1 MKVPG
6 IALTLAAALAAAL
19 PGFADITLPAATTAA
34 ECVSATGVVVDSFTS
49 CSAGGGVA
57 QVTLAP
63 FAGVSSSATAA
74 PFMSSGGFADL
85 SYYFEVVGGRVGDV
99 VPLLVTA
106 NLFTDANSA
115 SDGFASITVSTSVT
129 FSGPSTQVVAC
140 TNEGLC
146 TQAPEFSGT
155 FEVSVES
162 GFANTINLEAASGE
176 VSSAG
181 PENSSASA
189 DPLIEIDPRLPMRQ
203 TTASCS
209 VQVSPMRWSHPLF
222 PSRIVFR

>member
-1 MKVPG
+1 MRRKTCFT
-6 IALTLAAALAAAL
+6 LTLAAALAAAL
-19 PGFADITLPAATTAA
+19 PGFADPILPAATTGA
-34 ECVSATGVVVDSFTS
+34 ECISVTGVVVNSFTS

-74 PFMSSGGFADL
+74 PFTSSGGFADL

-129 FSGPSTQVVAC
+129 FPDPGST
-140 TNEGLC
+140 
-146 TQAPEFSGT
+146 
-155 FEVSVES
+155 
-162 GFANTINLEAASGE
+162 
-176 VSSAG
+176 
-181 PENSSASA
+181 
-189 DPLIEIDPRLPMRQ
+189 
-203 TTASCS
+203 
-209 VQVSPMRWSHPLF
+209 
-222 PSRIVFR
+222 